1 MTVKPLIW
9 VGSSLDDV
17 RAFPPGARRITGHQ
31 LDRIQ
36 KGKEPDDWK
45 AMANVGSGVYEL
57 RVRTAVEHRVF
68 YVAKF
73 QEAIYVLHA
82 FQKKSQR
89 TNKSDIELARE
100 RLKQL
105 QRLRREKRKEQGS

>member
-1 MTVKPLIW
+1 MTVKPLTW

-17 RAFPPGARRITGHQ
+17 RAFPPEARRITGHQ

-36 KGKEPDDWK
+36 HGKVPDDWK
-45 AMANVGSGVYEL
+45 AMASVGTGVFEL

-68 YVAKF
+68 YIVKF
-73 QEAIYVLHA
+73 EEAIYVLHA
-82 FQKKSQR
+82 FQKRSQR
-89 TNKSDIELARE
+89 TRKSDIALAKE

-105 QRLRREKRKEQGS
+105 LRFRREKRKEQGS